1 MKKKVLSVIV
11 LATML
16 SCGGKQTPIEL
27 KATGKAVTVAE
38 AKLSGERSEMRYS
51 GTIEASRTIPLTF
64 QTSGTVLSVLV
75 QAGDKVSKGQLLAT
89 VDKASSQ
96 NMYDIAN
103 AKYQQAKDAY
113 DRLKKVYDSGSLPEI
128 KWVEMQTNLEQAQ
141 SSLAMSRESLDKC
154 NLKAPSD
161 GIVGERN
168 IEPGMSAISIT
179 GAPIKLVEINDVYIV
194 ISVPE
199 NELNQLKKGQK
210 ATITVSALGEKTV
223 SGEIATISPVADA
236 ISRTYEAKILV
247 HNPQQELKPGMV
259 CDVTIAHGKGAES
272 VLVPYQ
278 SVGKDANGDT
288 YIFVVDTVSRR
299 VHKQKVKT
307 GMFSGSDLEV
317 TDGLTVGQTVVREGK
332 DRLSDNDQITF

>member
-1 MKKKVLSVIV
+1 MKKKVFTVIV
-11 LATML
+11 LAAML
-16 SCGGKQTPIEL
+16 SCGGKQSSKEMN
-27 KATGKAVTVAE
+27 ATGKAVTVSQV
-38 AKLSGERSEMRYS
+38 KLSGEQSDMRYS

-64 QTSGTVLSVLV
+64 QTTGTVLSVLV
-75 QAGDKVSKGQLLAT
+75 EAGDVVSKGQLLAT
-89 VDKASSQ
+89 VDKASAQ

-168 IEPGMSAISIT
+168 IEPGMSALTIT

-223 SGEIATISPVADA
+223 TGQIATISPVADA

-247 HNPQQELKPGMV
+247 HNSQHELKPGMV
-259 CDVTIAHGKGAES
+259 CDVAIARSKGAS
-272 VLVPYQ
+272 CVLVPYQ
-278 SVGKDANGDT
+278 SVGKDSNGDT
-288 YIFVVDTVSRR
+288 YIFVVDTLSRR
-299 VHKQKVKT
+299 VHKQKVQT
-307 GMFSGSDLEV
+307 GAFSGSDLVV
-317 TDGLTVGQTVVREGK
+317 TAGLTVGQTVVCEGK
-332 DRLSDNDQITF
+332 DRLSENDQITF